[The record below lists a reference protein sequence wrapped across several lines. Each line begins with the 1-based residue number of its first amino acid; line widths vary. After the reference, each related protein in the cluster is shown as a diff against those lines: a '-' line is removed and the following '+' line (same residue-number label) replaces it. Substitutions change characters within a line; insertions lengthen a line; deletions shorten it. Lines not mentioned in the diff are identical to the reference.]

1 MASAGSDALVKR
13 LCTGNIFDLK
23 KDTNVVLGAL
33 TILGQSRP
41 AVEGKLGTLLQISSD
56 DDFWVPKIKDLH
68 LAEYIIGRA
77 VISKCRTVDQL
88 HSMYERHFHNA
99 SVNVRALID
108 EYHDPVLM
116 IIGAHVGERGF
127 VESVVL
133 RASQEKE
140 VNSLVFFCQQLG
152 SVVDFHLALKVLQDA
167 RETSDE
173 AKVICMQDHI
183 GKFFPEHEHMGMAR
197 PLFYP
202 KPY

>member
-1 MASAGSDALVKR
+1 MASTGESALLKR
-13 LCTGNIFDLK
+13 LCTGNIFELK
-23 KDTNVVLGAL
+23 KDTKAVMGAL

-56 DDFWVPKIKDLH
+56 DDFWLPKIADPN

-77 VISKCRTVDQL
+77 VISKCRTAGQFQ
-88 HSMYERHFHNA
+88 SMFERHFHNA
-99 SVNVRALID
+99 STNVRALID
-108 EYHDPVLM
+108 QYHDPVLL
-116 IIGAHVGERGF
+116 ILNAFVGDRDF
-127 VESVVL
+127 VEQAVL

-152 SVVDFHLALKVLQDA
+152 AAVDFHLALKVLQDA

-173 AKVICMQDHI
+173 AKVICIQDHI
-183 GKFFPEHEHMGMAR
+183 GKYFPDHEHMGMAK